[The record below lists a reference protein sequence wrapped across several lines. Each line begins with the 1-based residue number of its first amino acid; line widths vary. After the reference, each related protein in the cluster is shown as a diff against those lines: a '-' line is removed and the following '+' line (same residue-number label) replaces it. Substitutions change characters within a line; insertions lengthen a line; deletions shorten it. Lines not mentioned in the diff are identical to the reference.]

1 VGKVFDAA
9 AWDGCQQVGS
19 LLDWLTLSLKGVKT
33 SVLKT
38 GDGRRRMRLFLCAV
52 VRRVWHLLEREE
64 SRKAVETAERFADG
78 EADERQLQDSWAAA
92 KAVVGSFPALEA
104 RALVLADDLSSHRLA
119 ALGATCAAAERLQ
132 SVLGAWAYIARVE
145 FGVGPR
151 APFASGPYCDVLRDL
166 FGNPFRPVVV
176 PAGKKRSWLA
186 WNGGTVVGLAR
197 QVYAERAFD
206 RLPLLAD
213 ALEDAGCDNA
223 DVLGHLREPGPHVRG
238 CWALDLLLG
247 K

>member
-1 VGKVFDAA
+1 VGAVFDAA
-9 AWDGCQQVGS
+9 AWDGCQQVGTM
-19 LLDWLTLSLKGVKT
+19 LNWLTLSLKRVKT

-38 GDGRRRMRLFLCAV
+38 GDGRRRMRLFLCAA

-78 EADERQLQDSWAAA
+78 EADERQLQAGWAAA
-92 KAVVGSFPALEA
+92 KAVISTFPALEA
-104 RALVLADDLSSHRLA
+104 RTTVLTDFLLPHGLA
-119 ALGATCAAAERLQ
+119 ALGASCAAAERLQ
-132 SVLGAWAYIARVE
+132 FVLGSWAYIARAE

-151 APFASGPYCDVLRDL
+151 GPFPSGPYCDVLRDL

-223 DVLGHLREPGPHVRG
+223 DLLGHLRSPGPHVRG
-238 CWALDLLLG
+238 CWALDLTLG